1 VVLEVLEP
9 QGLANG
15 LTAKSPIASILT
27 RRVSTLLILARLA
40 HSYGAVPIY
49 DASNTPFLFQR
60 EDFIG
65 MPNLPLY
72 RNRGKISDL
81 PVDSLV
87 SVFFS
92 MSSYA
97 KKTGS
102 TTSSSKAASS
112 SPTFKDVLSLN
123 IQSVVYY
130 GTVPSDTGDETD

>member
-1 VVLEVLEP
+1 
-9 QGLANG
+9 
-15 LTAKSPIASILT
+15 
-27 RRVSTLLILARLA
+27 
-40 HSYGAVPIY
+40 
-49 DASNTPFLFQR
+49 
-60 EDFIG
+60 

-72 RNRGKISDL
+72 RNKGKISDL

-97 KKTGS
+97 KKTGNGS
-102 TTSSSKAASS
+102 ASSSKA

-130 GTVPSDTGDETD
+130 GTIPSETGDETD